1 MRIIINEQQQQKLIS
16 ELSGEFKEGTEI
28 IYQDHNIITMIPKT
42 QMSSAMFG
50 KGTKW
55 CQVDAGFKM
64 WSQMGLLI
72 RFLFRGGR
80 KIRFTCFFNTDDVLQ
95 RASSWTHGHD
105 YYWANENGAH
115 VLFGD
120 GNPFDVVPEGKI
132 HDTERDILKKIT
144 EIPDECK
151 NKVLSFIEQH
161 RNTYD
166 YCYNDK
172 IYLTRKKKIELD
184 RQEREYREY
193 QMKANVY
200 DKNVWSKY
208 YPIAMKLRNKDR
220 DILIDSHYSDEKK
233 AYLVKYSFNAVS
245 GHYDDFK
252 NDYFDNMEDAE
263 KKIIELIKYAKT
275 LIPKGK
281 VPNARDL
288 Y

>member
-1 MRIIINEQQQQKLIS
+1 MRIVINEQQQQKLIS
-16 ELSGEFKEGTEI
+16 ELSGDFKDQTEI
-28 IYQDHNIITMIPKT
+28 IYQDHNIIAMIPKS

-55 CQVDAGFKM
+55 CQVDAGFDM
-64 WSQMGLLI
+64 WSKMGLLV

-80 KIRFTCFFNTDDVLQ
+80 KIRFTYFFNKDN
-95 RASSWTHGHD
+95 SWSHDHD

-120 GNPFDVVPEGKI
+120 NNPFDVVPEGKI

-151 NKVLSFIEQH
+151 NKVLEFIELH
-161 RNTYD
+161 RKSYD
-166 YCYNDK
+166 YCYNGTMYYTSTK
-172 IYLTRKKKIELD
+172 MKEMK
-184 RQEREYREY
+184 RQEAEYREY
-193 QMKANVY
+193 VMKANVY

-208 YPIAMKLRNKDR
+208 NSIVRKLRNKDQ
-220 DILIDSHYSDEKK
+220 DILIDSRYSGEKK

-252 NDYFDNMEDAE
+252 NEYFDNIEDAE
-263 KKIIELIKYAKT
+263 KKIMELIKYAKT

-281 VPNARDL
+281 VPNAR
-288 Y
+288 